1 MKSIKTWVFALTIIL
16 GTVMVFSSCKKTT
29 TDSDI
34 HTLGTTEF
42 DINNP
47 LTIENMQGMSP

>member
-29 TDSDI
+29 TDSDT
-34 HTLGTTEF
+34 HTQKFTLGTTEF
-42 DINNP
+42 DINNA
-47 LTIENMQGMSP
+47 LTIENM